1 MTTYDIKFTDNNI
14 KNTNNGNIYS
24 QILDDIILST
34 VKKNNSYLFNT
45 KKEDDDLIDAMF
57 DELDHTYIYKP
68 LKCDALFAKADA
80 LFTKAC
86 DVLANYGKKKNIM
99 KGIKLGKIYRLENG
113 LPVIFYNDEIQI
125 GTDIYS
131 YSDFSDYNFISSLS
145 PEIKKTIININI
157 KL

>member
-1 MTTYDIKFTDNNI
+1 MTTYDIKFTNNNI

-45 KKEDDDLIDAMF
+45 KKEDDLIDAMF
-57 DELDHTYIYKP
+57 DELNHTYIYKP
-68 LKCDALFAKADA
+68 LKGDTLFAKA
-80 LFTKAC
+80 C
-86 DVLANYGKKKNIM
+86 DILANYGKKKNTM
-99 KGIKLGKIYRLENG
+99 NGIKLGKIYRLENG
-113 LPVIFYNDEIQI
+113 LPIIFYNDEIQI

-131 YSDFSDYNFISSLS
+131 YSDFSDYDFISSLS
-145 PEIKKTIININI
+145 PEVKKTIININI

>member
-45 KKEDDDLIDAMF
+45 KKKDDDLIDAMF
-57 DELDHTYIYKP
+57 KELDHTYIYKR
-68 LKCDALFAKADA
+68 DSLFAE
-80 LFTKAC
+80 AC
-86 DVLANYGKKKNIM
+86 KILANYSKKKSIM

-113 LPVIFYNDEIQI
+113 LPIIFYNDEIQI

-131 YSDFSDYNFISSLS
+131 YSDFNDYDFISSLS
-145 PEIKKTIININI
+145 PEVKKTIININI

>member
-45 KKEDDDLIDAMF
+45 KKKDDDLIDAMF
-57 DELDHTYIYKP
+57 KELDHTYIYKR
-68 LKCDALFAKADA
+68 DSLFAE
-80 LFTKAC
+80 AC
-86 DVLANYGKKKNIM
+86 KILANYGKKKSIM
-99 KGIKLGKIYRLENG
+99 KDIKLGKIYRLENG
-113 LPVIFYNDEIQI
+113 LPIIFYNDEIQI

-131 YSDFSDYNFISSLS
+131 YSDFSDYDFISSLS

>member
-57 DELDHTYIYKP
+57 NELDHTYIYKR
-68 LKCDALFAKADA
+68 DSLFAN
-80 LFTKAC
+80 AC
-86 DVLANYGKKKNIM
+86 KILANYGKKKSIM
-99 KGIKLGKIYRLENG
+99 KDIKLGKIYRLENG
-113 LPVIFYNDEIQI
+113 LPIIFYNDEIQI

-131 YSDFSDYNFISSLS
+131 YSDFSDYDFISSLS
-145 PEIKKTIININI
+145 PEIKKTIISINI

>member
-45 KKEDDDLIDAMF
+45 KKKDDDLIDAMF
-57 DELDHTYIYKP
+57 NELDHTYIYKR
-68 LKCDALFAKADA
+68 DSLFAE
-80 LFTKAC
+80 AC
-86 DVLANYGKKKNIM
+86 KILANYGKKKSIM

-113 LPVIFYNDEIQI
+113 LPIIFYNDEIQI

-131 YSDFSDYNFISSLS
+131 YSDFSDYDFISSLS

>member
-45 KKEDDDLIDAMF
+45 KKEDDDLIDAML
-57 DELDHTYIYKP
+57 DELDHIYIYKR
-68 LKCDALFAKADA
+68 DSLFAN
-80 LFTKAC
+80 AC
-86 DVLANYGKKKNIM
+86 KILANYGKKKSIM

-113 LPVIFYNDEIQI
+113 LPIIFYNDEIQI

-131 YSDFSDYNFISSLS
+131 YSDFSDYDFISSLS
-145 PEIKKTIININI
+145 PAIKNAIININI
-157 KL
+157 HL

>member
-45 KKEDDDLIDAMF
+45 KKKDDDLIDAMF
-57 DELDHTYIYKP
+57 KELDHTYIYKR
-68 LKCDALFAKADA
+68 DSLFAE
-80 LFTKAC
+80 AC
-86 DVLANYGKKKNIM
+86 KILANYGKKKSIM

-113 LPVIFYNDEIQI
+113 LPIILYNDEIQI

-131 YSDFSDYNFISSLS
+131 YSDFNDYDFISSLS
-145 PEIKKTIININI
+145 PEVKKTIININI

>member
-14 KNTNNGNIYS
+14 KNANNGNIYS

-45 KKEDDDLIDAMF
+45 KKKDDDLIDAMF
-57 DELDHTYIYKP
+57 NELDHTYIYKR
-68 LKCDALFAKADA
+68 DSLFAE
-80 LFTKAC
+80 AC
-86 DVLANYGKKKNIM
+86 KILANYGKKKSIM

-113 LPVIFYNDEIQI
+113 LPIIFYNDEIQI

-145 PEIKKTIININI
+145 PEVKKTIININI

>member
-68 LKCDALFAKADA
+68 LKGDTLFAKA
-80 LFTKAC
+80 C
-86 DVLANYGKKKNIM
+86 DILANYGKKKSIM

-113 LPVIFYNDEIQI
+113 LPIIFYMMRFRLVP
-125 GTDIYS
+125 T
-131 YSDFSDYNFISSLS
+131 FIVTLILVITTSSLHLVQRLRRQS
-145 PEIKKTIININI
+145 LVLTLSFN
-157 KL
+157 

>member
-14 KNTNNGNIYS
+14 KNINNGNIYS

-45 KKEDDDLIDAMF
+45 KKKDDDLIDAMF
-57 DELDHTYIYKP
+57 NELDHTYIYKR
-68 LKCDALFAKADA
+68 DSLFAE
-80 LFTKAC
+80 AC
-86 DVLANYGKKKNIM
+86 KILANYGKKKSIM
-99 KGIKLGKIYRLENG
+99 KDIKLGKIYRLENG
-113 LPVIFYNDEIQI
+113 LPIIFYNDEIQI

-131 YSDFSDYNFISSLS
+131 YSDFSDYDFISSLS

>member
-45 KKEDDDLIDAMF
+45 KKKDDDLIDAMF
-57 DELDHTYIYKP
+57 NELDHTYIYKR
-68 LKCDALFAKADA
+68 DSLFAE
-80 LFTKAC
+80 AC
-86 DVLANYGKKKNIM
+86 KILANYGKKKNIM

-113 LPVIFYNDEIQI
+113 LPIIFYNDEIQI

-131 YSDFSDYNFISSLS
+131 YSDFNDYNFISSLS

>member
-45 KKEDDDLIDAMF
+45 KKKDDDLIDARF
-57 DELDHTYIYKP
+57 NELDHTYTYKR
-68 LKCDALFAKADA
+68 DSLFAE
-80 LFTKAC
+80 AC
-86 DVLANYGKKKNIM
+86 KILANYGKKKSIM

-113 LPVIFYNDEIQI
+113 LPIIFYNDEIQI

-131 YSDFSDYNFISSLS
+131 YSDFNDYNFISSLS

>member
-24 QILDDIILST
+24 QILDDIILSS

-45 KKEDDDLIDAMF
+45 KKEDDLIDAMF
-57 DELDHTYIYKP
+57 NELDHTYIYKR
-68 LKCDALFAKADA
+68 DNLFAE
-80 LFTKAC
+80 AC
-86 DVLANYGKKKNIM
+86 KILANYGKKKSIM

-113 LPVIFYNDEIQI
+113 LPIIFYNDEIQI

>member
-45 KKEDDDLIDAMF
+45 KKKNDDLIDAMF
-57 DELDHTYIYKP
+57 NELDHTYIYKR
-68 LKCDALFAKADA
+68 DSLFAE
-80 LFTKAC
+80 AC
-86 DVLANYGKKKNIM
+86 KILANYGKKKSIM

-113 LPVIFYNDEIQI
+113 LPIIFYNDEIQI

-131 YSDFSDYNFISSLS
+131 YSDFSDYDFISSLS
-145 PEIKKTIININI
+145 PEVKKTIININI

>member
-34 VKKNNSYLFNT
+34 IKKNNSYLFNT
-45 KKEDDDLIDAMF
+45 KKKDDDLIDAMF
-57 DELDHTYIYKP
+57 KELDHTYIYKR
-68 LKCDALFAKADA
+68 DSLFAE
-80 LFTKAC
+80 AC
-86 DVLANYGKKKNIM
+86 KILANYGKKKSIM
-99 KGIKLGKIYRLENG
+99 KDIKLGKIYRLENG
-113 LPVIFYNDEIQI
+113 LPIIFYNDEIQI

-131 YSDFSDYNFISSLS
+131 YSDFNDYNFISSLS

>member
-45 KKEDDDLIDAMF
+45 KKKDDDLIDAMF
-57 DELDHTYIYKP
+57 NELDHTYIYKR
-68 LKCDALFAKADA
+68 DSLFAE
-80 LFTKAC
+80 AC
-86 DVLANYGKKKNIM
+86 KILANYGKKKSIL

-113 LPVIFYNDEIQI
+113 LPIIFYNDEIQI

-131 YSDFSDYNFISSLS
+131 YSDFNDYDFISSLS

>member
-1 MTTYDIKFTDNNI
+1 MTTYDIKFIDNNV

-24 QILDDIILST
+24 QILDDIILSS

-45 KKEDDDLIDAMF
+45 KKKDDDLIDAMF
-57 DELDHTYIYKP
+57 DELDHTYIYKRNS
-68 LKCDALFAKADA
+68 LFAE
-80 LFTKAC
+80 AC
-86 DVLANYGKKKNIM
+86 KILANYGKKKSIM

-113 LPVIFYNDEIQI
+113 LPIIFYNDEIQI

-131 YSDFSDYNFISSLS
+131 YSDFDDYDFISSLS
-145 PEIKKTIININI
+145 PEVKKTIININI

>member
-14 KNTNNGNIYS
+14 KNANNGNIYS

-45 KKEDDDLIDAMF
+45 KKKDDDLIDAMF
-57 DELDHTYIYKP
+57 KELDHTYIYKR
-68 LKCDALFAKADA
+68 DSLFAE
-80 LFTKAC
+80 AC
-86 DVLANYGKKKNIM
+86 KILANYGKKKSIM
-99 KGIKLGKIYRLENG
+99 KDIKLGKIYRLENG
-113 LPVIFYNDEIQI
+113 LPIIFYNDEIQI

-131 YSDFSDYNFISSLS
+131 YSDFNDYDFISSLS
-145 PEIKKTIININI
+145 PEVKKTIININI

>member
-34 VKKNNSYLFNT
+34 VKKNNSYSFNT
-45 KKEDDDLIDAMF
+45 KKNDDLIDAMF
-57 DELDHTYIYKP
+57 NELDHTYIYK
-68 LKCDALFAKADA
+68 CDNLFAE
-80 LFTKAC
+80 AC
-86 DVLANYGKKKNIM
+86 KILANYGKKKSIM

-113 LPVIFYNDEIQI
+113 LPIIFYNDEIQI

-131 YSDFSDYNFISSLS
+131 YSDFNDYDFISSLS
-145 PEIKKTIININI
+145 PEVKKTIININI

>member
-45 KKEDDDLIDAMF
+45 KKKDDDLIDAMF
-57 DELDHTYIYKP
+57 NELDHTYIYKR
-68 LKCDALFAKADA
+68 DSLFAE
-80 LFTKAC
+80 AC
-86 DVLANYGKKKNIM
+86 KILANYGKKKSIM

-113 LPVIFYNDEIQI
+113 LPIIFYNDEIQI

-131 YSDFSDYNFISSLS
+131 YSDFDDYDFISSLS
-145 PEIKKTIININI
+145 PEVKKTIININI

>member
-24 QILDDIILST
+24 QILDDIILSS

-57 DELDHTYIYKP
+57 DELDHTYIYKR
-68 LKCDALFAKADA
+68 DSLFAE
-80 LFTKAC
+80 AC
-86 DVLANYGKKKNIM
+86 KILANYGKKSIM
-99 KGIKLGKIYRLENG
+99 KGIELGKIYRLENG
-113 LPVIFYNDEIQI
+113 LPIIFYNDEIQI

-131 YSDFSDYNFISSLS
+131 YSDFSDYDFISSLS

>member
-45 KKEDDDLIDAMF
+45 KKKKDDLIDAMF
-57 DELDHTYIYKP
+57 NELDHTYIYKR
-68 LKCDALFAKADA
+68 DSLFAE
-80 LFTKAC
+80 AC
-86 DVLANYGKKKNIM
+86 KILANYGKKKSIM

-113 LPVIFYNDEIQI
+113 LPIIFYNDEIQI

-131 YSDFSDYNFISSLS
+131 YSDFNDYNFISSLS

>member
-57 DELDHTYIYKP
+57 NELDHTYIYKR
-68 LKCDALFAKADA
+68 DSLFAN
-80 LFTKAC
+80 AC
-86 DVLANYGKKKNIM
+86 KILANYGKKKSIM
-99 KGIKLGKIYRLENG
+99 KDIKLGKIYRLENG
-113 LPVIFYNDEIQI
+113 LPIIFYNDEIQI

-131 YSDFSDYNFISSLS
+131 YSDFSDYDFISSLS

>member
-45 KKEDDDLIDAMF
+45 KKENDNLIDAMF
-57 DELDHTYIYKP
+57 DELDHTCIYKR
-68 LKCDALFAKADA
+68 DSLFAE
-80 LFTKAC
+80 AC
-86 DVLANYGKKKNIM
+86 KILANYGKKKSIM

-113 LPVIFYNDEIQI
+113 LPIIFYNDEIQI

-131 YSDFSDYNFISSLS
+131 YSDFNDYNFISSLS
-145 PEIKKTIININI
+145 PEIKKTIISINI

>member
-24 QILDDIILST
+24 QILDDIIFSS

-57 DELDHTYIYKP
+57 DELDHTYIYKR
-68 LKCDALFAKADA
+68 DSLFAN
-80 LFTKAC
+80 AC
-86 DVLANYGKKKNIM
+86 KILANYGKKKSIM
-99 KGIKLGKIYRLENG
+99 KDIKLGKIYRLENG
-113 LPVIFYNDEIQI
+113 LPIIFYNDEIQI

-131 YSDFSDYNFISSLS
+131 YSDFGDYDFISSLS

>member
-45 KKEDDDLIDAMF
+45 KKKDDGLIDAMF
-57 DELDHTYIYKP
+57 NELDHTYIYKR
-68 LKCDALFAKADA
+68 DSLFAE
-80 LFTKAC
+80 AC
-86 DVLANYGKKKNIM
+86 KILANYGKKKSIM
-99 KGIKLGKIYRLENG
+99 KDIKLGKIYRLENG
-113 LPVIFYNDEIQI
+113 LPIIFYNDEIQI

-131 YSDFSDYNFISSLS
+131 YSDFNDYNFISSLS

>member
-24 QILDDIILST
+24 QILDDIILSS

-45 KKEDDDLIDAMF
+45 KKEDDLIDAMF

-68 LKCDALFAKADA
+68 LKGDTLFA
-80 LFTKAC
+80 KAC
-86 DVLANYGKKKNIM
+86 DVLANYGKKKSAM
-99 KGIKLGKIYRLENG
+99 KRIKLGKIYRRENG
-113 LPVIFYNDEIQI
+113 HPIIFYNDEIQI

-131 YSDFSDYNFISSLS
+131 YSDFNDYDFISSLS
-145 PEIKKTIININI
+145 PEVKKTIININI

>member
-34 VKKNNSYLFNT
+34 VKKNNSYLFST
-45 KKEDDDLIDAMF
+45 KKEEDDLIDAMF
-57 DELDHTYIYKP
+57 NELDHTYIYKH
-68 LKCDALFAKADA
+68 DSLFAE
-80 LFTKAC
+80 AC
-86 DVLANYGKKKNIM
+86 KILANYGKKKSIM
-99 KGIKLGKIYRLENG
+99 KGIKLGKIYRFENG
-113 LPVIFYNDEIQI
+113 LPIIFYNDEIQI

-131 YSDFSDYNFISSLS
+131 YSYFSDYNFISSLN

>member
-45 KKEDDDLIDAMF
+45 KKKDDDLIDAMF
-57 DELDHTYIYKP
+57 NELDHTYIYKR
-68 LKCDALFAKADA
+68 DSLFAE
-80 LFTKAC
+80 AC
-86 DVLANYGKKKNIM
+86 KILANYGKKKSIM
-99 KGIKLGKIYRLENG
+99 KGIKLGKIYRLDNG
-113 LPVIFYNDEIQI
+113 LPIIFYNDEIQI

-131 YSDFSDYNFISSLS
+131 YSDFNDYNFISSLS

>member
-1 MTTYDIKFTDNNI
+1 MKTTVFTINN
-14 KNTNNGNIYS
+14 NNNNNANYS
-24 QILDDIILST
+24 KIIDDIILST

-45 KKEDDDLIDAMF
+45 KKENDLIDAMF

-68 LKCDALFAKADA
+68 LKGDTLFAKA
-80 LFTKAC
+80 C
-86 DVLANYGKKKNIM
+86 DILANYGKKKNTM

-113 LPVIFYNDEIQI
+113 LPIIFYNDEIQI

>member
-24 QILDDIILST
+24 KILDDIILST

-45 KKEDDDLIDAMF
+45 KKKDDDLIDAMF
-57 DELDHTYIYKP
+57 NELDHTYIYKR
-68 LKCDALFAKADA
+68 DSLFAE
-80 LFTKAC
+80 AC
-86 DVLANYGKKKNIM
+86 KILANYGKKKSIM
-99 KGIKLGKIYRLENG
+99 KGIKLGKIYRLDNG
-113 LPVIFYNDEIQI
+113 LPIIFYNDEIQI

-131 YSDFSDYNFISSLS
+131 YSDFNDYNFISSLS

>member
-45 KKEDDDLIDAMF
+45 KKKDDDLIDAMF
-57 DELDHTYIYKP
+57 KELDHTYIYKR
-68 LKCDALFAKADA
+68 DSLFEE
-80 LFTKAC
+80 AC
-86 DVLANYGKKKNIM
+86 KILANYGKKKSIM
-99 KGIKLGKIYRLENG
+99 KDIKLGKIYRLENG
-113 LPVIFYNDEIQI
+113 LPIIFYNDEIQI

-131 YSDFSDYNFISSLS
+131 YSDFSDYDFISSLS

>member
-1 MTTYDIKFTDNNI
+1 MTTYDIKFTENNI

-45 KKEDDDLIDAMF
+45 KKKDDDLIDAMF
-57 DELDHTYIYKP
+57 KELDHTYIYKR
-68 LKCDALFAKADA
+68 DSLFAE
-80 LFTKAC
+80 AC
-86 DVLANYGKKKNIM
+86 KILANYGKKKSIM

-113 LPVIFYNDEIQI
+113 LPIIFYNDEIQI

-131 YSDFSDYNFISSLS
+131 YSDFNDYNFISSLS
-145 PEIKKTIININI
+145 PEVKKTIININI

>member
-14 KNTNNGNIYS
+14 KNINNGNIYS

-45 KKEDDDLIDAMF
+45 KKKDDDLIDAMF
-57 DELDHTYIYKP
+57 KELDHTYIYKR
-68 LKCDALFAKADA
+68 DSLFAE
-80 LFTKAC
+80 AC
-86 DVLANYGKKKNIM
+86 KILANYGKKKSIM
-99 KGIKLGKIYRLENG
+99 KDIKLGKIYRLENG

-131 YSDFSDYNFISSLS
+131 YSDFNDYDFISSLS

>member
-45 KKEDDDLIDAMF
+45 KKKDDDLIDAMF
-57 DELDHTYIYKP
+57 NELDHTYIYKR
-68 LKCDALFAKADA
+68 DSLFAE
-80 LFTKAC
+80 AC
-86 DVLANYGKKKNIM
+86 KILANYGKKKSIM

-113 LPVIFYNDEIQI
+113 LPIIFYNDEIQI

-131 YSDFSDYNFISSLS
+131 YSDFSDYDFISSLS
-145 PEIKKTIININI
+145 PEVKKTIININI

>member
-45 KKEDDDLIDAMF
+45 KK
-57 DELDHTYIYKP
+57 
-68 LKCDALFAKADA
+68 
-80 LFTKAC
+80 
-86 DVLANYGKKKNIM
+86 GIM